1 MCCISSLILFS
12 FRLFCSHPASLFML
26 SSLLILLFSSS
37 SLLILLFWSLIHFAL
52 PLMFS
57 SCLLSCH
64 LVSSLDFSS
73 HFWSSPDFYC
83 LILHSCLT
91 CLLFSCLC
99 PHPFSFF
106 VFLPCLSLLFSRFLT
121 SYLLS
126 NFLLKLFPFSHLFSS
141 VIFSSL
147 LISHFL
153 ISSHVISS
161 FSFFLS
167 FSRLSFSY
175 LFTFG
180 SHLAISPVLSY
191 FLVIISS
198 YLYLMISF
206 LTSFPHLLI

>member
-1 MCCISSLILFS
+1 MLGLIKPSIINLLHSLSVSHTHSVQCWRSCQRMCCISSLILFS
-12 FRLFCSHPASLFML
+12 SRLFCSHPASLFML

-91 CLLFSCLC
+91 CLLFFLSVSSSFLG
-99 PHPFSFF
+99 FF

-121 SYLLS
+121 LSLLS
-126 NFLLKLFPFSHLFSS
+126 N
-141 VIFSSL
+141 
-147 LISHFL
+147 FL

-161 FSFFLS
+161 FSFFSAFLAFRFLIS
-167 FSRLSFSY
+167 
-175 LFTFG
+175 
-180 SHLAISPVLSY
+180 SHLVL
-191 FLVIISS
+191 I
-198 YLYLMISF
+198 
-206 LTSFPHLLI
+206 